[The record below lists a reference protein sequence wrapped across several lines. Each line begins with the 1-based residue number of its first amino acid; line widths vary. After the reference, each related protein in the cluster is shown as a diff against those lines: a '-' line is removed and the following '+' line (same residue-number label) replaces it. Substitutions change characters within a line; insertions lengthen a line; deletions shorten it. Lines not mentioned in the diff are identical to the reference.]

1 MDFKDY
7 VKPFKNTIKIIH
19 TEEIYKAEVSK
30 KFIINKQA
38 KYIYQFLGFNEAE
51 ISDNPITNPWD
62 DSTGQTYQYLTA
74 TDSKKTSYPEE
85 NVLIDIVFVP
95 QGTKVIRSRTVYD
108 VITFISEVS
117 GFADIFFISATF
129 FFNILYTP
137 YLLEA
142 ELHRHMGPCVI
153 AKKKRKSSKAATV
166 SNDVANILKDLTDRF
181 SLKLSIWVVIA

>member
-62 DSTGQTYQYLTA
+62 DSTGQTY
-74 TDSKKTSYPEE
+74 
-85 NVLIDIVFVP
+85 
-95 QGTKVIRSRTVYD
+95 
-108 VITFISEVS
+108 
-117 GFADIFFISATF
+117 
-129 FFNILYTP
+129 
-137 YLLEA
+137 
-142 ELHRHMGPCVI
+142 
-153 AKKKRKSSKAATV
+153 
-166 SNDVANILKDLTDRF
+166 
-181 SLKLSIWVVIA
+181 